1 MKYGFLKVLLW
12 KELLREFDLWNVFNE
27 LDLLSVQ
34 VIESNDSVQAI
45 SAVFMNLIFSLF
57 VIISYGKN
65 RL

>member
-45 SAVFMNLIFSLF
+45 SAVSMNLIFFPLCHHQ
-57 VIISYGKN
+57 
-65 RL
+65 LW

>member
-45 SAVFMNLIFSLF
+45 SAVFMNLIFFPLCHHQ
-57 VIISYGKN
+57 
-65 RL
+65 LW